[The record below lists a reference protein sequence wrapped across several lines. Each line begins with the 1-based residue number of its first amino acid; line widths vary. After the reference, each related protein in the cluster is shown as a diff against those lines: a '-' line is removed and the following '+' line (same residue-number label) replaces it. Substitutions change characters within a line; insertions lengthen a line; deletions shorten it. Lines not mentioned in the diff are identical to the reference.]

1 MKHFYLRGIK
11 YMLAA
16 VLVAGTVVMVSAANE
31 INGERFKVRRARQ
44 VPARNV
50 ESAPVMRP
58 SWERQYVYEDG
69 EWVYMGE
76 VHYDYDARGAEL
88 RSVLYEDDF
97 VSTEISEYDEY
108 GNRTLLL
115 DMEGEGEDTINSSKR
130 TYEYDPIIHDYCIRR
145 MGYDWDGSEWQSNY
159 FCETN
164 DITRNADG
172 NITDIMKSIPYSG
185 VNDMVEAYHTVWGY
199 DETTGKADTYAYY
212 MNMTADNPTWKLY
225 LDTEYRDIKWDRTD
239 GQLTDDLLAMI
250 EGRNRLAS
258 ATVYYDG
265 EPDGYVFVTYP
276 DDDRDGYLM
285 LMTTNNP
292 DEVGMSEELK
302 VSINEDGV
310 KTYVFTQSEYY
321 DEESDEISSEPTYVM
336 REEYAFDAAGNI
348 VRNEMYE
355 MLPDEELML
364 VSGQLFNN
372 TYDADGNLIEV
383 LMRSFQYD
391 EDTDTGEYMD
401 ENRIEYG
408 GYVDVTAGMCVVKRD
423 ANTLRMNG
431 LTAVAEGCGIDVF
444 AVDGRRVAGG
454 KNAVSLE
461 ELSSGIYVV
470 RAAGEAI
477 RIRR

>member
-1 MKHFYLRGIK
+1 
-11 YMLAA
+11 
-16 VLVAGTVVMVSAANE
+16 
-31 INGERFKVRRARQ
+31 
-44 VPARNV
+44 
-50 ESAPVMRP
+50 
-58 SWERQYVYEDG
+58 
-69 EWVYMGE
+69 
-76 VHYDYDARGAEL
+76 
-88 RSVLYEDDF
+88 
-97 VSTEISEYDEY
+97 
-108 GNRTLLL
+108 
-115 DMEGEGEDTINSSKR
+115 
-130 TYEYDPIIHDYCIRR
+130 
-145 MGYDWDGSEWQSNY
+145 
-159 FCETN
+159 
-164 DITRNADG
+164 
-172 NITDIMKSIPYSG
+172 
-185 VNDMVEAYHTVWGY
+185 
-199 DETTGKADTYAYY
+199 
-212 MNMTADNPTWKLY
+212 
-225 LDTEYRDIKWDRTD
+225 
-239 GQLTDDLLAMI
+239 MI

-276 DDDRDGYLM
+276 DDDGDGYLM

-408 GYVDVTAGMCVVKRD
+408 GYVDVTVGMCVVKARCQYSED
-423 ANTLRMNG
+423 ERTYSCRRGMRHR
-431 LTAVAEGCGIDVF
+431 CIRCRRPQS
-444 AVDGRRVAGG
+444 GRWQECCE
-454 KNAVSLE
+454 S
-461 ELSSGIYVV
+461 
-470 RAAGEAI
+470 
-477 RIRR
+477 